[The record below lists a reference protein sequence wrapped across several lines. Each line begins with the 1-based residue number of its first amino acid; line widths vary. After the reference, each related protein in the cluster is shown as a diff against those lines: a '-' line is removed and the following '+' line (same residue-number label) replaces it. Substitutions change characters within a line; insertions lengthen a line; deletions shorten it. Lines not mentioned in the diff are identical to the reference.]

1 MHLYSS
7 WRKLKNC
14 IVKMI
19 PQSANKANKDIFFC
33 PLCTVWVDKDRKLR
47 LMCIGKAAPSITSPC
62 PHPLSTYC
70 ASLEPPRCWLT

>member
-33 PLCTVWVDKDRKLR
+33 PLYMSGWTKTENS
-47 LMCIGKAAPSITSPC
+47 GS
-62 PHPLSTYC
+62 C
-70 ASLEPPRCWLT
+70 A